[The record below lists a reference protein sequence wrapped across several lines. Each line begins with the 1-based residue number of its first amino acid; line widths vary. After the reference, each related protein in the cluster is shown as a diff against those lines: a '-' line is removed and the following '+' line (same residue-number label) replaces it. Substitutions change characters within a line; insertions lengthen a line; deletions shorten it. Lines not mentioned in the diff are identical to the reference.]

1 LKRPTGKFYEGY
13 WENGRMNGNGKQ
25 GIGAKVKEGFWVNG
39 KMIKD
44 YSGWKEKN
52 EWK

>member
-1 LKRPTGKFYEGY
+1 
-13 WENGRMNGNGKQ
+13 MNGNGKQ